1 MNILSMIKVIRPK
14 QWIKNLMV
22 FFPPFFGGVLV
33 SPDIVSKGF
42 VPFLAFCCA
51 SSTAYIFNDL
61 RDRNHD
67 ALHPR
72 KKMRPIA
79 AGDIT
84 IGTAR
89 IQLFILLTAALLLG
103 WSVSPLFLLFV
114 VIYLAISFAYSVALK
129 NLPIFDVFCISF
141 GFVLR
146 LYGGGEAFG
155 VFVSDWLFLSVFL
168 LAVFLS
174 VGKRYSE
181 QRLLGDSAGEHRS
194 TLGLYPEGFLESA
207 MYLTGSAVLVTYAM
221 YAIAIPL
228 MVYTVPLCVFGLLR
242 YLMHIKAGGEGDPAE
257 TLLKDPTLLVVGI
270 LWVVMVGFSVYL

>member
-1 MNILSMIKVIRPK
+1 MNILVMIKSIRPK

-22 FFPPFFGGVLV
+22 FFPPFFGGILV
-33 SPDIVSKGF
+33 SPEMVSKGF
-42 VPFLAFCCA
+42 IPFLSFCCA
-51 SSTAYIFNDL
+51 SSTSYIFNDL
-61 RDRNHD
+61 MDRNQD
-67 ALHPR
+67 VLHPR

-79 AGDIT
+79 AGDISLT
-84 IGTAR
+84 IAR
-89 IQLFILLTAALLLG
+89 IQLFILLTASLLLG
-103 WSVSPLFLLFV
+103 WSVSSLFLLFV
-114 VIYLAISFAYSVALK
+114 VIYLIIAFAYSAALK

-155 VFVSDWLFLSVFL
+155 VFISDWLFLSVFL

-181 QRLLGDSAGEHRS
+181 QCLLGVSAEEHRS
-194 TLGLYPEGFLESA
+194 TLGLYPDGFLESA

-221 YAIAIPL
+221 YAITIPL

-242 YLMHIKAGGEGDPAE
+242 YLMYIKAGGEGDPAE
-257 TLLKDPTLLVVGI
+257 TLLKDPILFVVGI
-270 LWVVMVGFSVYL
+270 LWVVMVGLSVYL

>member
-1 MNILSMIKVIRPK
+1 
-14 QWIKNLMV
+14 MV
-22 FFPPFFGGVLV
+22 FFPPFFGGILV
-33 SPDIVSKGF
+33 SPDMVSKGF
-42 VPFLAFCCA
+42 TPFLAFCCA

-84 IGTAR
+84 IGTAE

-103 WSVSPLFLLFV
+103 WSVSPVFLLFV
-114 VIYLAISFAYSVALK
+114 IIYLAISFAYSVALK

-155 VFVSDWLFLSVFL
+155 VFISDWLFLSVFL

-194 TLGLYPEGFLESA
+194 TLGVYPEGFLESA

-257 TLLKDPTLLVVGI
+257 TLLKDPTLFVVGI
-270 LWVVMVGFSVYL
+270 LWVVMVGFSVYR

>member
-1 MNILSMIKVIRPK
+1 MNILSMIKIIRPK

-22 FFPPFFGGVLV
+22 FFPPFFGGILV
-33 SPDIVSKGF
+33 SPDMVSKGF
-42 VPFLAFCCA
+42 IPFLAFCCA
-51 SSTAYIFNDL
+51 SSTSYIFNDL
-61 RDRNHD
+61 RDRKHD

-155 VFVSDWLFLSVFL
+155 VFISDWLFLSVFL

-194 TLGLYPEGFLESA
+194 TLGVYPEGFLESA

-257 TLLKDPTLLVVGI
+257 TLLKDPTLFVVGI